1 MTELLLRAG
10 ANPNAADQKAFLPLH
25 YACQEGHF
33 NTVRCLLI
41 YGSMVTVE
49 NEVWPPLELNT
60 VYVRVCRS
68 FEALLLLFS
77 CKHHLPTKY

>member
-1 MTELLLRAG
+1 MLYYLPQHYQTVLHESARRGLLRMTELLLRAG

-49 NEVWPPLELNT
+49 NEVRKSN
-60 VYVRVCRS
+60 
-68 FEALLLLFS
+68 S
-77 CKHHLPTKY
+77 CFWCV